1 MASRSRDIARRRSAR
16 APGVIGAPAAV
27 LETAERPLVQHGVR
41 GRVFIS
47 WRVFSG
53 LIVLSL
59 VFVLF
64 MFFSADAFYVH
75 TIAVG
80 GLDYM
85 TKEEIFALADIANTH
100 IFWID
105 PQIVRQSILRSPT
118 IADASVYI
126 GWPPN
131 MVQIV
136 VQERAPALVWE
147 QDGIAVWIDLRG
159 KVMRQRENRPDL
171 LRISADST
179 GEPPVDIAEAVV
191 NGALQLRTLYPNI
204 EVLRYNPDKGLGYS
218 DGRGWMVWFGAGTD
232 MPEKLLIYNAVVADL
247 AARGIFPT
255 EINVGNPDAP
265 YYSVLLE

>member
-1 MASRSRDIARRRSAR
+1 MATRSREGGRRRLTR
-16 APGVIGAPAAV
+16 TPGIIGAPPAP
-27 LETAERPLVQHGVR
+27 LEASERPAVQHRVR

-47 WRVFSG
+47 WRIFSG
-53 LIVLSL
+53 LIVLGL

-75 TIAVG
+75 SIAVG
-80 GLDYM
+80 GLSYM
-85 TKEEIFALADIANTH
+85 TKEEIFALTDIANTH
-100 IFWID
+100 IFWVD
-105 PQIVRQSILRSPT
+105 PQAVRQSVLRSPT
-118 IADASVYI
+118 IADATVNI

-136 VQERAPALVWE
+136 VEERQPALVWE

-179 GEPPVDIAEAVV
+179 GEPPLDVSRDVV
-191 NGALQLRTLYPNI
+191 NGALQLKNLYPNI
-204 EVLRYNPDKGLGYS
+204 EVLRYNQDKGLGYA
-218 DGRGWMVWFGAGTD
+218 DGRGWMIWFGSGTD
-232 MPEKLLIYNAVVADL
+232 MPEKLLIYNAIVANL
-247 AARGIFPT
+247 QTRGIVPT
-255 EINVGNPDAP
+255 EINVENPDAP